1 MNLAPLAPKLT
12 HDQRLEVLADRLR
25 DIVTASFISHPMRH
39 TTNAEI
45 KRRLGIV
52 FDFSAEMSRLQGWPI
67 QRCIDTAGTYLDG
80 KLNLEK
86 RFEPDKRRVWVADS
100 DEVI

>member
-1 MNLAPLAPKLT
+1 MKAPAPKLT
-12 HDQRLEVLADRLR
+12 HGERVDVMADRLR

-67 QRCIDTAGTYLDG
+67 QRCIDTAQGYLTG
-80 KLNLEK
+80 KLDQEK
-86 RFEPDKRRVWVADS
+86 KFEPDKRRVWVADS